1 MLHLNIIQVLNNY
14 SLDGISLTYIFF
26 FNFLK
31 ERGSRTY
38 LLLIISLLL

>member
-26 FNFLK
+26 NFLK